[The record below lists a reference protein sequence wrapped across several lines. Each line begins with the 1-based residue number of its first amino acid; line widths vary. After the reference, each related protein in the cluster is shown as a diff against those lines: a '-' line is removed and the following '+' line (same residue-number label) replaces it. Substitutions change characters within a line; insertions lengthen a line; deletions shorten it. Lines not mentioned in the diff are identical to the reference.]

1 MTRNARF
8 ALSALAVAAVVALVG
23 LRFDSNDMASVS
35 ADATTSVSRAVSDA
49 ASGSAPPAT
58 AVPETAAHR
67 DPVPAAAA
75 NMVDLPAS
83 LHGTDGDGGVT
94 LDASGRLV
102 PDLSLRRLF
111 DHYLSSIG
119 ERSIDEIRAL
129 LAARL
134 DQITTPEGKRQAQD
148 VFERYLRYLEA
159 VDSSAARL
167 EGLPLRE
174 RLAMLR
180 DLRRQQLGSEMA
192 GAFFADEEAYQQ
204 YTLDTRELADDTTL
218 TADERA
224 ARQRELTAALPE
236 AVRQPLLEQQRVE
249 TDLADAQA
257 IETLA
262 SDADERHRLRV
273 QRYGEEAAARMEL
286 LDRER
291 AAWDAR
297 VAAYQAERARLESL
311 DVAQRQTALDEYLSR
326 NFSEAEQR
334 RIRSLQDVGEL

>member
-8 ALSALAVAAVVALVG
+8 ALSALAVAAVVALVA
-23 LRFDSNDMASVS
+23 LRFDGNDPPTLT
-35 ADATTSVSRAVSDA
+35 ADATASASRGAPDA
-49 ASGSAPPAT
+49 ASDSAAQAAAAPG
-58 AVPETAAHR
+58 TAAGR
-67 DPVPAAAA
+67 DPVPAMATDIP
-75 NMVDLPAS
+75 DLPAS
-83 LHGTDGDGGVT
+83 LQGTESDGGVT

-134 DQITTPEGKRQAQD
+134 DQITTPEGKRQAHE

-159 VDSSAARL
+159 VDSSATRL

-180 DLRRQQLGSEMA
+180 DLRRQHLGSEMA
-192 GAFFADEEAYQQ
+192 GAFFGDEEAYQQ
-204 YTLDTRELADDTTL
+204 YTLDSRELTDDASL

-257 IETLA
+257 IDTLA

-297 VAAYQAERARLESL
+297 VAAYQAERARLASV
-311 DVAQRQTALDEYLSR
+311 DAARRQTALDEYLSR

>member
-1 MTRNARF
+1 MTRNARL
-8 ALSALAVAAVVALVG
+8 ALTVLALAALVALAI
-23 LRFDSNDMASVS
+23 LRTPGPGPVAIDPGDPAPTPQTPGSTPGTLSMA
-35 ADATTSVSRAVSDA
+35 
-49 ASGSAPPAT
+49 APPGPAS
-58 AVPETAAHR
+58 R
-67 DPVPAAAA
+67 DQAPP
-75 NMVDLPAS
+75 MPPGGPPIPAS
-83 LHGTDGDGGVT
+83 LQGTESDGGVT

-111 DHYLSSIG
+111 DHFLSSIG

-134 DQITTPEGKRQAQD
+134 DQITTPDGKRQVQE

-159 VDSSAARL
+159 VDQSAARL
-167 EGLPLRE
+167 EELPLRE

-180 DLRRQQLGSEMA
+180 DLRRQHLGYEMA
-192 GAFFADEEAYQQ
+192 GAFFGDEEAYQQ

-249 TDLADAQA
+249 SDLADAQA

-291 AAWDAR
+291 AAWNAR
-297 VAAYQAERARLESL
+297 VAAYQAERSRLASL
-311 DVAQRQTALDEYLSR
+311 DAARRQTALDEYLSR

>member
-1 MTRNARF
+1 MTRTARF
-8 ALSALAVAAVVALVG
+8 GLTALVLAVVVALVA
-23 LRFDSNDMASVS
+23 LRFDGNRPARVS
-35 ADATTSVSRAVSDA
+35 ADATTAVSRGASGT
-49 ASGSAPPAT
+49 ASGSAIPET
-58 AVPETAAHR
+58 AVPGTAGGG
-67 DPVPAAAA
+67 PVPALAADTA
-75 NMVDLPAS
+75 DLPAS
-83 LHGTDGDGGVT
+83 LQGTEADGGVN

-180 DLRRQQLGSEMA
+180 DLRRQHLGSEMA
-192 GAFFADEEAYQQ
+192 GAFFGDEEAYQQ

-236 AVRQPLLEQQRVE
+236 GVRQPLLEQQRVE

-297 VAAYQAERARLESL
+297 VAAYLAERTRLASL
-311 DVAQRQTALDEYLSR
+311 DAARRQTALDEYLSR